1 MMRAIY
7 SGAIALTLGF
17 MLLSATVQATEPS
30 TGVSQQPASLPTL
43 HRGADLKAKRGG
55 PVIKHTDG
63 IEALTQP
70 PPLFERPD
78 FGENPDWVHVA
89 PGQAAVYEYQPQTG
103 TFSLVNQTPPLY
115 THQMQQAMQLV
126 PAWLRMRVTD
136 NLLRTSASTVARV
149 SEFITAISQAD
160 DAADIMDEVCFLLA
174 WISPEYLGG
183 NPFADIPAMSLDL
196 VADNARM
203 IYANAAEL
211 PWVDIVELPDR
222 HMTTLKYTNGDTE
235 ETIDPFVYYMFVVHP
250 VLDGEF
256 PVLVNPETGVTN
268 VEAPEGLFWRSHLW
282 SAEPRQRGYATHYL
296 LHNPEDITDAEVQ
309 NWDSSCSGGLGL
321 CDVDPLRIIT
331 ADDGT
336 VCLGEWSPDGGVITA
351 ITMPVEQAWADGTSK
366 LLRNLLL
373 YGRGDVR
380 ITNSDHVLVLAD
392 TAIPGDVDICAVLQQ
407 EGVPWCTVVPPAD
420 LTETLLADYHKLVV
434 PNGQS
439 SAVFAKLTELREAIE
454 TWVKAGNMLQMHL
467 ATLSADTTLPG
478 GVVARAASAFGSD
491 AMVLR
496 GHPVLRDVILQATS
510 IYNGESYEL
519 SGDRPV
525 GGDTSVVSLLGWWV
539 SQNMFD
545 WIGERQAVDPR
556 NVERTVY
563 PVRIARNHYG
573 NCGELQ
579 DMLGSASR
587 TALLPSVNV
596 SNSAEDHVWNEFFSG
611 NAWHPHQVT
620 WSDGPTVIDKP
631 SVAMDTTNGG
641 GKEITAVNAW
651 RPDGATFNNTGL
663 YTDTVTITV
672 KLTDA
677 DGLPV
682 PGGRVFIATENYY
695 DHSQLTIT
703 TAAYT
708 DGDGV
713 AVFTLGDNRNYY
725 IQLHSELLGTIP
737 APQQVGL
744 AVSDTEAIAGAN
756 FTLEKSFDASYES
769 SRISDA
775 PDTAAR
781 TDVAATVSASVITLQ
796 RLPGLFTG
804 AELPFSMPRDTAV
817 QILSATEYAKY
828 VNGDAAAAFATSY
841 LNADGAA
848 TDIIIPQT
856 SGDDPLYVVI
866 EPPARDAMYAL
877 VDIMAPAVIDGD
889 IDDTEEETADGDIE
903 SDYADA
909 QEDTESEQ
917 INPLKNTDDGGCA
930 AGIPW
935 LLLLTAGAATLGRRR
950 RHKG

>member
-1 MMRAIY
+1 MRTIC
-7 SGAIALTLGF
+7 SGATALTLGF
-17 MLLSATVQATEPS
+17 ILLTATAAAEPS
-30 TGVSQQPASLPTL
+30 TGVSRQPGCLPVL
-43 HRGADLKAKRGG
+43 HRGADMKAKRGG
-55 PVIKHTDG
+55 PAIKHSDG
-63 IEALTQP
+63 IEALTRP
-70 PPLFERPD
+70 PLLFERPD
-78 FGENPDWVHVA
+78 LGEHSDWMHIG

-103 TFSLVNQTPPLY
+103 TFTPVNQTPPLY
-115 THQMQQAMQLV
+115 TQQMRQAMQLV
-126 PAWLRMRVTD
+126 PAWLRLRVTD

-149 SEFITAISQAD
+149 SEFITTISRAG

-250 VLDGEF
+250 VLDGEY
-256 PVLVNPETGVTN
+256 PVLVNPETGIIN

-282 SAEPRQRGYATHYL
+282 TAEPRQRGYATHYL
-296 LHNPEDITDAEVQ
+296 LQNPDSITDAEVQ
-309 NWDSSCSGGLGL
+309 NWGSSCSGGLGL

-351 ITMPVEQAWADGTSK
+351 ITMPVEQAWAAGTSN

-380 ITNSDHVLVLAD
+380 INNSDHVLVLAD
-392 TAIPGDVDICAVLQQ
+392 AAIPGDVDICGVLQQ
-407 EGVPWCTVVPPAD
+407 EDVPWCTVIPPAD
-420 LTETLLADYHKLVV
+420 LTETLLADYQKLVV

-439 SAVFAKLTELREAIE
+439 SAVFAKLTEQREAIE

-467 ATLSADTTLPG
+467 ATLSTDAILPG
-478 GVVARAASAFGSD
+478 GVVARAASTFNSD

-496 GHPVLRDVILQATS
+496 GHPVLRDVIMQATS
-510 IYNGESYEL
+510 VYDGESREL

-525 GGDTSVVSLLGWWV
+525 GEDTSVVSLLGWWV

-556 NVERTVY
+556 NVERSVY

-631 SVAMDTTNGG
+631 SVAMDTLNGG

-651 RPDGATFNNTGL
+651 RPDGATFNHTGL
-663 YTDTVTITV
+663 YTDTITITV
-672 KLTDA
+672 TLTDA
-677 DGLPV
+677 GGLPV
-682 PGGRVFIATENYY
+682 PGGRVYIATENYY

-725 IQLHSELLGTIP
+725 IQVHSDLLGTLP

-744 AVSDTEAIAGAN
+744 AVSEEQAVAGST

-769 SRISDA
+769 CRISDA
-775 PDTAAR
+775 PDTASR

-804 AELPFSMPRDTAV
+804 AELPFAMPRSTAV
-817 QILSATEYAKY
+817 QILNAAEYAKY
-828 VNGDAAAAFATSY
+828 AAGDAAAALATGY
-841 LNADGAA
+841 LDADGTAS
-848 TDIIIPQT
+848 DIIIPQT
-856 SGDDPLYVVI
+856 SGDDPLYVVV
-866 EPPARDAMYAL
+866 EPPVRDAMYAL
-877 VDIMAPAVIDGD
+877 VDIVAPAMVDGD
-889 IDDTEEETADGDIE
+889 ADDTEEETADGDIE
-903 SDYADA
+903 SGDADV
-909 QEDTESEQ
+909 QDNPETEQ
-917 INPLKNTDDGGCA
+917 INPLKPDDDGGCA
-930 AGIPW
+930 TGIPW
-935 LLLLTAGAATLGRRR
+935 LLLPATVAAVIRRR
-950 RHKG
+950 KRRL